1 MKRAVS
7 IVLLVAVLASCAT
20 MGRMWR
26 VIDTSK
32 LNIGMTR
39 QEVDAVTPLPQRVH
53 RTVTQGIVYEQL
65 VYINSFTMATVY
77 LYMENGVLVGWQ
89 D

>member
-1 MKRAVS
+1 MKLVVS
-7 IVLLVAVLASCAT
+7 IVLLVAVLASCTTLAR
-20 MGRMWR
+20 GWK
-26 VIDTSK
+26 VIDTGK
-32 LNIGMTR
+32 LNVGMTR

-77 LYMENGVLVGWQ
+77 LYMENGILVAWQ
-89 D
+89 Y